1 MYCRSTSGPS
11 GEVTFCVSLSRV
23 PNVLAK
29 YLQPA
34 WGVSSLSAARCLLM
48 YCQSTNNLPG
58 GVTPA
63 FCASRSWF
71 RLPNPSLRPA
81 GFGLS
86 SVDPAPEQV
95 SSSRRATS
103 FVAKCFQYTVKV
115 PSIRLGKSLF
125 VFTAKCHLLYC
136 QVLSCEVTLVA
147 VSKYLLGSASWFL
160 LKELLLSVKPVSSS
174 SYLPSHFSFHL
185 RLYKCWG
192 LINKIPTGWGEK

>member
-1 MYCRSTSGPS
+1 MYCRSTSDPS

-34 WGVSSLSAARCLLM
+34 WGVSSLFAARCLLM

-103 FVAKCFQYTVKV
+103 SVAKCFQCTVKV

-136 QVLSCEVTLVA
+136 EVLSCEVTLVT

-160 LKELLLSVKPVSSS
+160 SRSYFCLSNLLALLLTFHHTSI
-174 SYLPSHFSFHL
+174 SF
-185 RLYKCWG
+185 K
-192 LINKIPTGWGEK
+192 TV

>member
-1 MYCRSTSGPS
+1 MYCRSTSDPS

-34 WGVSSLSAARCLLM
+34 WGVSSLFAARCLLM

-95 SSSRRATS
+95 SSSRRAKS
-103 FVAKCFQYTVKV
+103 FVAKYFQCTVKV
-115 PSIRLGKSLF
+115 PLIRLGKSLF

-136 QVLSCEVTLVA
+136 QVLLACFQ
-147 VSKYLLGSASWFL
+147 VSPGSASWFL
-160 LKELLLSVKPVSSS
+160 SRSYFCLSNLLVL
-174 SYLPSHFSFHL
+174 LPIFHHTSIFIQDCISAEDL
-185 RLYKCWG
+185 
-192 LINKIPTGWGEK
+192 

>member
-1 MYCRSTSGPS
+1 
-11 GEVTFCVSLSRV
+11 
-23 PNVLAK
+23 
-29 YLQPA
+29 
-34 WGVSSLSAARCLLM
+34 M

-103 FVAKCFQYTVKV
+103 LLPSASNVLSKYLRFVW
-115 PSIRLGKSLF
+115 GKSLF

-136 QVLSCEVTLVA
+136 EVLSCEITLVT

-160 LKELLLSVKPVSSS
+160 SRSYFCLSNLLALLLT
-174 SYLPSHFSFHL
+174 FHHTSIFIQDCISAEDL
-185 RLYKCWG
+185 
-192 LINKIPTGWGEK
+192 